1 MYARDSINLLIF
13 NLSDFVCMCC
23 FFGGR
28 ALKIK
33 KKKFFAKYFYYIFPK
48 YFDQFQLFR
57 FTFFVNQ
64 YREQEWKLLKIPF
77 SAAYSSNQT
86 DCTCC
91 VWFPIHSIFRIQYF
105 QSIYTE
111 HSLTMIFFLLYTH
124 VFFFIFHFP
133 FFIFGCFHSLFA
145 MYLNN

>member
-23 FFGGR
+23 FVGRR
-28 ALKIK
+28 ALNIL
-33 KKKFFAKYFYYIFPK
+33 KKKFLAKYFYQNFFK
-48 YFDQFQLFR
+48 YFDQFLIFR
-57 FTFFVNQ
+57 FTFCVNQ

-91 VWFPIHSIFRIQYF
+91 VWFPLHSIFRIQYF

-111 HSLTMIFFLLYTH
+111 HSLTTIFIYYSHTS
-124 VFFFIFHFP
+124 FFFHFS
-133 FFIFGCFHSLFA
+133 FSAAFTLCLQCI
-145 MYLNN
+145 